1 VVIIDVVDGGVVEV
15 LEEVAVVE
23 VVVDDEIL
31 GSEEVVLIV
40 VDVRKFKDVD
50 ASVIID
56 VVDGGV
62 VEVIEEVAV
71 VDCDEVMKRRS
82 SMATA
87 STASVPQ

>member
-1 VVIIDVVDGGVVEV
+1 MVG
-15 LEEVAVVE
+15 AS
-23 VVVDDEIL
+23 VDDEIP
-31 GSEEVVLIV
+31 GSEEVALV
-40 VDVRKFKDVD
+40 VVSVTKSVKDVD
-50 ASVIID
+50 SVSKDEDASVKID

-62 VEVIEEVAV
+62 VEVIEEVSDV